1 MEIEIMEK
9 KDNQLLNRKE
19 IFFKLKHEAEG
30 ASPSRAE
37 ARSALIKALKCSS
50 HLLVIDRMNT
60 EYGKRETVGYAKLY
74 ENEDRLNEIERKHIL
89 TRNFEGAG
97 EAKAGA
103 E

>member
-1 MEIEIMEK
+1 MEIEIVEK
-9 KDNQLLNRKE
+9 KDNQLLKRKE
-19 IFFKLKHEAEG
+19 IFFKLKHEG

-37 ARSALIKALKCSS
+37 ARSTLIKALTCSS

-74 ENEDRLNEIERKHIL
+74 ENEERLNEIERKHIL

>member
-1 MEIEIMEK
+1 MEIEIVEK
-9 KDNQLLNRKE
+9 KDNQLLKRKE
-19 IFFKLKHEAEG
+19 ISFKLKHEAEG

-37 ARSALIKALKCSS
+37 ARSALIKALTCNS

-74 ENEDRLNEIERKHIL
+74 ETEERLNEIERKHIL

-97 EAKAGA
+97 AAKAGA